1 MQDRYNE
8 LVEIIKKADY
18 EYHTLDNPTLTDQE
32 YDKYLRELFDLEI
45 KYPEL
50 SRDDSPTK
58 RAGGAILDEF
68 NKVRHKIPMLSLSN
82 VFNEEEIR
90 VFDSRIKKEGI
101 IPKYVCEYKIDG
113 LSVSLR
119 YEKGKLVTASTR
131 GDGVVGEDIT
141 NNAKTIKTIPL
152 TLDKE
157 IDIEVRGE
165 IYMSKKVFE
174 NLNKQREENGE
185 SKFQNPRNAAAGSI
199 RQLDSRI
206 AASRKLDCFIY
217 HLPNPEEY
225 GIKTHF
231 EALEFMKNLGFKVNP
246 NNTFVNSIDE
256 LLAFIDKTSQKRKS
270 LPYEIDGIVIKLNS
284 LDDQKKM
291 GFTAKYPRWATA
303 YKFPAEEVLTKLI
316 DIVFTVGRT
325 GQITPNAVLEPVIV
339 QGSTIRRATLHNED
353 YVNEKELKIGDIVS
367 IRKAGDVIPE
377 VVGPIKERRTGSELD
392 FVMIKE
398 CPICGME
405 LKKREG
411 QVDYYCNNV
420 NCDARKV
427 EKLIHFASRKAMGIE
442 GLGDRIMEDFYNMH
456 FIHNFVDIYKLKDH
470 REDLIELEG
479 FGNKSVDNLI
489 EAIETSKSNSLEKLI
504 FALGIPNVGEKTAK
518 ILAKHYKTLDNLMN
532 ASVEELSSIYD
543 IGEIIARSIVDYF
556 EDTLNH
562 DVIDALLMEGIN
574 TKYLGEEVQEDTD
587 FVGKTFVV
595 TGTLETLTRDE
606 AKESIE
612 LRGGKTSSSV
622 SKKTDV
628 VVVGENP
635 GSKYDK
641 AVNLNIEIWN
651 EEEFLKKLNK

>member
-1 MQDRYNE
+1 MSIQPEINQKKLILSTTEVSKLLLSKGRRKINE
-8 LVEIIKKADY
+8 SNASHGLKAMNNIDLSDLTSQINIK
-18 EYHTLDNPTLTDQE
+18 
-32 YDKYLRELFDLEI
+32 
-45 KYPEL
+45 L
-50 SRDDSPTK
+50 S
-58 RAGGAILDEF
+58 
-68 NKVRHKIPMLSLSN
+68 
-82 VFNEEEIR
+82 
-90 VFDSRIKKEGI
+90 KEGENQNTTNI
-101 IPKYVCEYKIDG
+101 ADQSMFKHLGDKSIFIKQRATINPLDRSGFFNHKDNNNF
-113 LSVSLR
+113 LS
-119 YEKGKLVTASTR
+119 K
-131 GDGVVGEDIT
+131 
-141 NNAKTIKTIPL
+141 
-152 TLDKE
+152 LDK
-157 IDIEVRGE
+157 
-165 IYMSKKVFE
+165 S
-174 NLNKQREENGE
+174 
-185 SKFQNPRNAAAGSI
+185 
-199 RQLDSRI
+199 QL
-206 AASRKLDCFIY
+206 
-217 HLPNPEEY
+217 
-225 GIKTHF
+225 
-231 EALEFMKNLGFKVNP
+231 V
-246 NNTFVNSIDE
+246 
-256 LLAFIDKTSQKRKS
+256 
-270 LPYEIDGIVIKLNS
+270 
-284 LDDQKKM
+284 
-291 GFTAKYPRWATA
+291 
-303 YKFPAEEVLTKLI
+303 
-316 DIVFTVGRT
+316 
-325 GQITPNAVLEPVIV
+325 
-339 QGSTIRRATLHNED
+339 
-353 YVNEKELKIGDIVS
+353 
-367 IRKAGDVIPE
+367 
-377 VVGPIKERRTGSELD
+377 
-392 FVMIKE
+392 
-398 CPICGME
+398 
-405 LKKREG
+405 
-411 QVDYYCNNV
+411 
-420 NCDARKV
+420 
-427 EKLIHFASRKAMGIE
+427 MGIE

-556 EDTLNH
+556 EDTINH